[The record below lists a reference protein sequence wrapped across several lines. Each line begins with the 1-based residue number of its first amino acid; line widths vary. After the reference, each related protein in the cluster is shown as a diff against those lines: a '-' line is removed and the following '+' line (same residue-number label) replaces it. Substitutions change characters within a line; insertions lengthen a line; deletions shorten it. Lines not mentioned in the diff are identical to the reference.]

1 MRIGPFGLQEIAIIL
16 LVLLLIF
23 GARRLPEVGSSLG
36 KSIQAFK
43 RGFSEKPD
51 PSNQKADHVEAS
63 YEEGDDTKK

>member
-23 GARRLPEVGSSLG
+23 GARRLPELGSSLG

-43 RGFSEKPD
+43 RGFSEKPE
-51 PSNQKADHVEAS
+51 PSDQKADHGEPS
-63 YEEGDDTKK
+63 SKERDNGKK

>member
-23 GARRLPEVGSSLG
+23 GARRLPELGSSLG

-43 RGFSEKPD
+43 RGFSEKSD
-51 PSNQKADHVEAS
+51 PSNQTPAHVES
-63 YEEGDDTKK
+63 SSKEDDDRKK